1 MVDYLRYS
9 FQTENVIKKA
19 YQKNHPHR
27 RICFSS
33 IKSLAGSF
41 DFWHTAKYIFIGQEC
56 PYCREESILV
66 TQEKKKKILVMD
78 DEDMVGEIACQMLGY
93 LGFETMRVI
102 DGADAVRE
110 YKENRE
116 KGVPFSAV
124 IVDLTVPGG
133 MGGKEA
139 AAEILKIDGGA
150 KVFVSSGYSTDPI
163 MVNFQDYG
171 FTGGIA
177 KPFDLAAMEKMLSS
191 IS

>member
-1 MVDYLRYS
+1 M
-9 FQTENVIKKA
+9 
-19 YQKNHPHR
+19 
-27 RICFSS
+27 
-33 IKSLAGSF
+33 
-41 DFWHTAKYIFIGQEC
+41 
-56 PYCREESILV
+56 V

-93 LGFETMRVI
+93 LGFEAMRVT

-116 KGVPFSAV
+116 NGVPYSAV

-139 AAEILKIDGGA
+139 ATEILNIDRKA

-163 MVNFQDYG
+163 MVNCQEYG
-171 FTGGIA
+171 FAGGIA